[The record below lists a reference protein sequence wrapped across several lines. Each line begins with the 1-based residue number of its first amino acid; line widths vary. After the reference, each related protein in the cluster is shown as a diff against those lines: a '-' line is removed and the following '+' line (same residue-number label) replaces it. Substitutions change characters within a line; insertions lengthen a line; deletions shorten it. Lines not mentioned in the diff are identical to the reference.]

1 MTLSDMIARFED
13 VFHVHVCVHD
23 VSGITNYN
31 SKLYL
36 EYSRK
41 SHSCEYCTQVKEL
54 MSASTCMRQKQIV
67 MRRLRILKG
76 QPFFGTCYMGVSEYI
91 LPVMRGNRLLC
102 VIFVSGASREDLPTA
117 AAKRRHTL
125 SDELKDALQN
135 EYAAFCGQRAT
146 TRSILK
152 LLAELLADTIL
163 ENSSNMIAEANGG
176 HDGRTAWQVITPV
189 NSQIRNSWLTTDLLP
204 YIQEN
209 YRSKLSLRMLS
220 DMFFI
225 TPEYLCRIFSRQM
238 GSTMTKYVNQLRLR
252 HASIQLTS
260 TSKSIAQ
267 IAMDVGI
274 DDVNYFYRLFKAQYG
289 MTARAYRE
297 KYAESRH
304 PAKAPI

>member
-23 VSGITNYN
+23 VSGITNYSN
-31 SKLYL
+31 KLHL
-36 EYSRK
+36 DYSHK
-41 SHSCEYCTQVKEL
+41 SQSCEYCNQVKNWRG
-54 MSASTCMRQKQIV
+54 SGRCMRQKLVV
-67 MRRLRILKG
+67 MRYLRFHHG

-91 LPVMRGNRLLC
+91 LPVMRGDRLLC
-102 VIFVSGASREDLPTA
+102 VIFISGASQEDLA
-117 AAKRRHTL
+117 CAREKRDRTL
-125 SDELKDALQN
+125 GDELKNVLAE
-135 EYAAFCGQRAT
+135 EYEAYLNHYAT
-146 TRSILK
+146 SRPIMK
-152 LLAELLADTIL
+152 LLAELVADYIL
-163 ENSSNMIAEANGG
+163 ENGG
-176 HDGRTAWQVITPV
+176 IVIPASDEGDNSRTGVWHRVTPV
-189 NSQIRNSWLTTDLLP
+189 NSPQLRSAWLTTDLLP

-238 GSTMTKYVNQLRLR
+238 GSSMTKYVNQLRLR
-252 HASIQLTS
+252 QASIQLTS
-260 TSKSIAQ
+260 TTKSIAQ

-304 PAKAPI
+304 